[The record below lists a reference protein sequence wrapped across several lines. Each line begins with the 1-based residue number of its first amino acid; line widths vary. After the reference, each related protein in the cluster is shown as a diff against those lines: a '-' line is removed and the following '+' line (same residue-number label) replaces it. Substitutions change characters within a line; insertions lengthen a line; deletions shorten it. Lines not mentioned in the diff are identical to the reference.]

1 MKDGAE
7 DRIRIEQLK
16 IFARV
21 GVVKTEREKSQ
32 RLSAS
37 ITIWPRR
44 QGGDLCDDV
53 RNTVNYSD
61 VCEETKRFVQKRSDK
76 LIETLAEAI
85 AEHLLR
91 KFAIRRI
98 AVELRKFVLK
108 DAAYA
113 SVTVTRAAALN

>member
-1 MKDGAE
+1 MKDGTE

-16 IFARV
+16 ISARV
-21 GVVKTEREKSQ
+21 GVAKNERGKSQ

-44 QGGDLCDDV
+44 QAEDLHDDV
-53 RNTVNYSD
+53 RKTVDYSQ
-61 VCEETKRFVQKRSDK
+61 VCQETKKFVRKRSDK

-91 KFAIRRI
+91 KFAVRRI

-113 SVTVTRAAALN
+113 SVTVTRAAACD